1 MSGGKIV
8 VLASKETPGTQSTL
22 GPSQSV
28 LLIQNDVTAL
38 REDLIVEAGSREPPC
53 SVKRRILLVEKKI
66 LHFIYFPNTITEI
79 LSIIRISHRQIS
91 LVMNQCLIINAPC
104 TLKPIEKL
112 KDQRV
117 LMNSHFFPSNDF
129 KIQRPKF
136 EDDFESFDNAEIM
149 EKLQS
154 LTEVNVKEENYL
166 NDYEDMD
173 FYSESELLDPLQNHP
188 LELPLST
195 SLIPNTSP
203 QKSGNL
209 SNPSLLKDFYQKDK
223 SSAATQQ
230 PRVPCRFCNGT
241 YKATFLS
248 EHIRKQHLSTSKGY
262 QMIKCDKCEKSFKK
276 CREPSKPHGAL
287 TSHLLHLCQ
296 ELQNFQ
302 KIEKHKEDIHKI
314 CQVCSSEFLSLAQL
328 TGHIQKEHPRC
339 AICGLIFKN
348 RGVFDKHEKEH
359 YQCLDC
365 DFVFKSIE
373 DKRKHSSMH
382 HACVYCSKVFEKIL
396 NLNAHKVAHRTCPIC
411 RLQFQTVQ
419 EQINH
424 QNTNHFKCH
433 VCSITFRRMED
444 YTQHQRQAHQINTP
458 KRKPVKETQRII
470 LLESKDN

>member
-38 REDLIVEAGSREPPC
+38 REDLIVEAGSKEPPC
-53 SVKRRILLVEKKI
+53 SVKRRILLVEKSELRNDSVDDNMHFGQNPSFHI
-66 LHFIYFPNTITEI
+66 LPEYNNGNIVDNKDFSSTNI
-79 LSIIRISHRQIS
+79 
-91 LVMNQCLIINAPC
+91 PC
-104 TLKPIEKL
+104 DEPMLNNKRTLHLKPIEKL

-149 EKLQS
+149 EKIQS

-209 SNPSLLKDFYQKDK
+209 VYLEPDNPLPKAPSLVNPVQSKSSKRLYQKDK

-262 QMIKCDKCEKSFKK
+262 QMIKCDKCEKSFKSAENL
-276 CREPSKPHGAL
+276 RNHMVR
-287 TSHLLHLCQ
+287 SHLTCSICAKNCKTFVDLDKHHEESHSCSVCKKLFISK
-296 ELQNFQ
+296 E

-382 HACVYCSKVFEKIL
+382 HACVYCSKVFEKI
-396 NLNAHKVAHRTCPIC
+396 
-411 RLQFQTVQ
+411 
-419 EQINH
+419 
-424 QNTNHFKCH
+424 
-433 VCSITFRRMED
+433 ITHMYRVGK
-444 YTQHQRQAHQINTP
+444 Q
-458 KRKPVKETQRII
+458 K
-470 LLESKDN
+470 